1 MTERVRRVLLIT
13 LAALAGSG
21 CATRQDLQVVQ
32 NDLRLIRDEAARDDS
47 LRSAQI
53 QQLSASLRSINDSL
67 ASVSRGLTR
76 LRADLQGRLA
86 TVEEQLN
93 TAQELA
99 TQSQRRVQEL
109 RASMEQASG
118 RRSGDTAGTAG
129 TGGTASPGPNQ
140 LYQMGRDQFLR
151 GSNAAARMA
160 FEELLAN
167 HPQSDVADEAQFFV
181 AETYAAEGNT
191 AAADS
196 VYGLVVTRYSR
207 SSRAPTALYKRAVIA
222 EGGGRTAEARTLY
235 NQVIARFPRSDE
247 AQLARD
253 RLTARR

>member
-1 MTERVRRVLLIT
+1 MTERLRRVTLIA
-13 LAALAGSG
+13 LAALAAGG
-21 CATRQDLQVVQ
+21 CATRQDMQVLQ

-47 LRSAQI
+47 LRAAQI
-53 QQLSASLRSINDSL
+53 QQLTASVRSINDSL
-67 ASVSRGLTR
+67 AAVSRGLSR
-76 LRADLQGRLA
+76 LRADVQGRLSS
-86 TVEEQLN
+86 VEEQLN

-109 RASMEQASG
+109 RASLEQTSA
-118 RRSGDTAGTAG
+118 RRSGDTT
-129 TGGTASPGPNQ
+129 GTASPGPNQ
-140 LYQMGRDQFLR
+140 LYQMGREQFLR
-151 GSNAAARMA
+151 GSNAAARTA

-196 VYGLVVTRYSR
+196 VYGLVVTRYTR
-207 SSRAPTALYKRAVIA
+207 SPRAPTALYKRGVIA
-222 EGGGRTAEARTLY
+222 EGAGRTADARTLY

>member
-1 MTERVRRVLLIT
+1 MTKRLIRAVPIVVAVLAT
-13 LAALAGSG
+13 SA
-21 CATRQDLQVVQ
+21 CFATRQDLQVVQ

-47 LRSAQI
+47 AHAVQMQRVT
-53 QQLSASLRSINDSL
+53 ASLRSINDSL
-67 ASVSRGLTR
+67 AALSRGLSR
-76 LRADLQGRLA
+76 MRAELQGRLS

-109 RASMEQASG
+109 RASLEQASAS
-118 RRSGDTAGTAG
+118 RRGDTA
-129 TGGTASPGPNQ
+129 GTASPGPNQ

-151 GSNAAARMA
+151 GSNAAARTA

-196 VYGLVVTRYSR
+196 VYGLVVTRYTR
-207 SSRAPTALYKRAVIA
+207 SPRAPTALYKRAVIA
-222 EGGGRTAEARTLY
+222 DGAGRTAEARTLY

>member
-1 MTERVRRVLLIT
+1 MTERLTRATLIM
-13 LAALAGSG
+13 LAALPVSG
-21 CATRQDLQVVQ
+21 CATRQDMQVLQ

-47 LRSAQI
+47 AHAAQI
-53 QQLSASLRSINDSL
+53 QRLNASLRSINDSL
-67 ASVSRGLTR
+67 AAVSRGLTR
-76 LRADLQGRLA
+76 LRADVQGRLSS
-86 TVEEQLN
+86 VEEQLS

-109 RASMEQASG
+109 RASLEQASA
-118 RRSGDTAGTAG
+118 RRSGDTA
-129 TGGTASPGPNQ
+129 GTASPGPNQ
-140 LYQMGRDQFLR
+140 LYQMGREQFLR
-151 GSNAAARMA
+151 GSNAAARTA

-196 VYGLVVTRYSR
+196 VYGLVVTRYTR
-207 SSRAPTALYKRAVIA
+207 SPRAPTALYKRAVIA
-222 EGGGRTAEARTLY
+222 EGAGRAAEARTLY

>member
-1 MTERVRRVLLIT
+1 MTKRLVRTTLLMFT
-13 LAALAGSG
+13 ALAAGG
-21 CATRQDLQVVQ
+21 CFATRQDMQVLQ
-32 NDLRLIRDEAARDDS
+32 NDLRLVRDEAARDDS
-47 LRSAQI
+47 ARAAQI
-53 QQLSASLRSINDSL
+53 QRLTASLSSVNDSL
-67 ASVSRGLTR
+67 AALSRGLTR
-76 LRADLQGRLA
+76 LRADVQGRLSS
-86 TVEEQLN
+86 VEEQLN

-109 RASMEQASG
+109 RASLEQASG
-118 RRSGDTAGTAG
+118 GRGGETAGP
-129 TGGTASPGPNQ
+129 ASPGPNQ
-140 LYQMGRDQFLR
+140 LYQMGREQFLR
-151 GSNAAARMA
+151 GSNAAARTA

-207 SSRAPTALYKRAVIA
+207 SPRAPTALYKRGVIA
-222 EGGGRTAEARTLY
+222 EGAGRTAEARTLY

-253 RLTARR
+253 RLTTRR

>member
-1 MTERVRRVLLIT
+1 MTERLRRAAPIM
-13 LAALAGSG
+13 LAALVAAG
-21 CATRQDLQVVQ
+21 CATRQDLQVLQ

-47 LRSAQI
+47 AHAAQM
-53 QQLSASLRSINDSL
+53 QRVTASLRAINDSL
-67 ASVSRGLTR
+67 AAVSRGLTR
-76 LRADLQGRLA
+76 LRADVQGRLS

-109 RASMEQASG
+109 RASLESAAA
-118 RRSGDTAGTAG
+118 RRSGDTT
-129 TGGTASPGPNQ
+129 GTASPGPNQ
-140 LYQMGRDQFLR
+140 LYQMGREQFLR
-151 GSNAAARMA
+151 GSNAAARTA

-196 VYGLVVTRYSR
+196 VYGLVVTRYTR
-207 SSRAPTALYKRAVIA
+207 SPRAPTALYKRGVIA
-222 EGGGRTAEARTLY
+222 EGAGRTAEARTLY

>member
-1 MTERVRRVLLIT
+1 MIDRVRRATLIT
-13 LAALAGSG
+13 LAAFAASA
-21 CATRQDLQVVQ
+21 CATRQDLQVLQ
-32 NDLRLIRDEAARDDS
+32 NDLRLIREEAGRDDS

-67 ASVSRGLTR
+67 ASVSRGLSR
-76 LRADLQGRLA
+76 LRADVQGRLT

-109 RASMEQASG
+109 RASLEQASA
-118 RRSGDTAGTAG
+118 RRSGDTA
-129 TGGTASPGPNQ
+129 GTASPGPNQ

-151 GSNAAARMA
+151 GSNAAARTA

-196 VYGLVVTRYSR
+196 VYGLVVTRYTR
-207 SSRAPTALYKRAVIA
+207 SPRAPTALYKRGVIA
-222 EGGGRTAEARTLY
+222 EGSGRNAEARTIY